1 MILLDTDYLSVL
13 ADARHARHE
22 TLAGKLLGTDEPVS
36 IPIIAVE
43 EQLRAWLAQVHR
55 TRDAQAG
62 PYAAVV
68 STAEGWLRHGVEA

>member
-1 MILLDTDYLSVL
+1 MIPLDTDHLSVL

-22 TLAGKLLGTDEPVS
+22 TLVGKLLGADEPVS

-55 TRDAQAG
+55 TRDARRQVA
-62 PYAAVV
+62 PYERLAPI
-68 STAEGWLRHGVEA
+68 RPNR